1 MERIKLMV
9 VDDNREF
16 CRLVKD
22 YAEMINEVEFCGA
35 AFDGISSLELI
46 RERKPDVILLDNVMP
61 QLDGIG
67 VMKHLQNFE
76 KSIKPKVVAIT
87 ASPTNAYVTEIS
99 RLGADYIVS
108 RNMDIDDM
116 INRCILVVKSPDKAE
131 VPQYEN
137 LESLVTSA
145 ICTLGVPAHVN
156 GYGYMRTS
164 IGKVITKPDLM
175 RSVTKVLYPEVA
187 RIHKTTPSKVERN
200 IRNAIE
206 IAWNRGDKQA
216 FERMFGT
223 TLDFSKP
230 KPTNSEFIAMVAD
243 KLRLAMKNNK
253 RNVH

>member
-1 MERIKLMV
+1 MEKIRLMV
-9 VDDNREF
+9 IDDNREF

-22 YAEMINEVEFCGA
+22 YAEMVDEVEFCGA
-35 AFDGISSLELI
+35 AFDGISALELI

-76 KSIKPKVVAIT
+76 TNIKPKVVAIT
-87 ASPTNAYVTEIS
+87 ASPTNTYVTEMG

-108 RNMDIDDM
+108 RNMDIDEM
-116 INRCILVVKSPDKAE
+116 INRCILVIQSLDKPE
-131 VPQYEN
+131 DKQCED
-137 LESLVTSA
+137 LESMVTSA
-145 ICTLGVPAHVN
+145 ICILGVPAHVS

-164 IGKVITKPDLM
+164 IGKVVVKPDLIH
-175 RSVTKVLYPEVA
+175 SVTKTLYPEVA
-187 RIHKTTPSKVERN
+187 KIHKTTPSKVERN

-253 RNVH
+253 RNIH